1 VSGLGAPLSQP
12 GRSPTSRSSGAARVQ
27 IRPYRDE
34 DANATLAVFHAAVT
48 GTAAAD
54 YTDAQIAAWSRP
66 GQRNAADWNRRRTER
81 DSFVAVLS
89 GQEEIVGFTDVDAD
103 GYIDM
108 LYTSPRYSRRGV
120 ARSLLSAAETHARRL
135 GADHLWANV
144 SITARP
150 FFERH
155 GFSVQAEQHPVLGGV
170 WMTNFRMTK
179 PITTSG

>member
-12 GRSPTSRSSGAARVQ
+12 GRSPTSRSSGAARVE

-34 DANATLAVFHAAVT
+34 DADATLAVFHAAVT

-54 YTDAQIAAWSRP
+54 Y
-66 GQRNAADWNRRRTER
+66 
-81 DSFVAVLS
+81 
-89 GQEEIVGFTDVDAD
+89 
-103 GYIDM
+103 
-108 LYTSPRYSRRGV
+108 
-120 ARSLLSAAETHARRL
+120 
-135 GADHLWANV
+135 
-144 SITARP
+144 
-150 FFERH
+150 H